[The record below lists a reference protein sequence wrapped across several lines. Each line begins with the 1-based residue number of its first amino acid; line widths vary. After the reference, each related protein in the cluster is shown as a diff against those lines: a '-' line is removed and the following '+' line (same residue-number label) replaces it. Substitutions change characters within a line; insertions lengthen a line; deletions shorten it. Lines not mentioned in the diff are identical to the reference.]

1 VQAVRCRAL
10 KSTTGPAEF
19 LPVAT
24 SQANVPE
31 SNPAERRSAPR
42 IELEV
47 EVGLE
52 TENNF
57 YTGLT
62 QDISSGGIFVA
73 TGISYRVGDRM
84 TIRFTLPGRPEPI
97 VTEAEVRWLRDT
109 RYMRTDFSEGVG
121 LRFVNL
127 PMEAE
132 TAISA
137 FLERRDSLFFE
148 E

>member
-1 VQAVRCRAL
+1 M
-10 KSTTGPAEF
+10 
-19 LPVAT
+19 AT
-24 SQANVPE
+24 SQSSAQQP
-31 SNPAERRSAPR
+31 NPAERRSAPR

-52 TENNF
+52 TEHNF

-73 TGISYRVGDRM
+73 TGVSYRVGDRM
-84 TIRFTLPGRPEPI
+84 TIRFTLPGRSEPI
-97 VTEAEVRWLRDT
+97 VTEAEVRWLRDA
-109 RYMRTDFSEGVG
+109 RYISDFSEGVG

-127 PMEAE
+127 PDEAQA
-132 TAISA
+132 AIAS

>member
-1 VQAVRCRAL
+1 L
-10 KSTTGPAEF
+10 
-19 LPVAT
+19 LVANPQT
-24 SQANVPE
+24 SAQEP
-31 SNPAERRSAPR
+31 NPAERRSAPR

-73 TGISYRVGDRM
+73 TGMSYRVGDKM
-84 TIRFTLPGRPEPI
+84 TIRFTLPGRAEPI
-97 VTEAEVRWLRDT
+97 VTEAEVRWMRDS
-109 RYMRTDFSEGVG
+109 RYISDFSEGVG

-127 PMEAE
+127 PAEANE
-132 TAISA
+132 AIA
-137 FLERRDSLFFE
+137 RFLERRDSLFFE